1 MAEGTVPRLP
11 VQTEEPTDKTDTEVP
26 REITDTEGVADKTD
40 NDEGSNLETDSDSDT
55 GVEDVHENAFNR
67 FENLRLPIRYRN

>member
-26 REITDTEGVADKTD
+26 RETTDTEGVADKTD
-40 NDEGSNLETDSDSDT
+40 DEEGSTLETDSDSDINVGEKAVQEKSLT
-55 GVEDVHENAFNR
+55 ISRD
-67 FENLRLPIRYRN
+67 